1 MSLAGVRVAAVFGSM
16 SPEHEISVIT
26 ACQAMPVL
34 RELGATVIPI
44 YITKQGRW
52 ITDPAFAELGTFR
65 ERLPDQ
71 GDPVSLDLAAG
82 RFMVGA
88 SSLLARPRE
97 LPVDVIFPLVHG
109 GHGEDGTL
117 AALAALARIPLAGCG
132 TLAGALAMD
141 KYRSKQLLHALGQPV
156 VPGRLLGSASEAPQ
170 AAAGLAF
177 PLVAKPNR
185 SGSSIGVTLVES
197 PETLAAA
204 VELAFQFDGEV
215 LLEPAVPA
223 AQDLN
228 CAVKTLSPR
237 ASEVERPLK
246 GEGVLSYADK
256 YATDGRLAPKVG
268 GPAGKGK
275 GDGRHELPAAIPDE
289 LRARIQTLA
298 VQAFDALGCR
308 GTARVDFLLSE
319 AGQLYVNEINTLP
332 GSLAFYLWEA
342 SGVTFPALLEELVR
356 EGTSQPPARRL
367 ALPGNLLAADGV
379 LGK

>member
-52 ITDPAFAELGTFR
+52 ITDPAFGELGTFR
-65 ERLPDQ
+65 DRLPDQ
-71 GDPVSLDLAAG
+71 GDPVSLDLAEG

-88 SSLLARPRE
+88 SSLLGRPRE

-141 KYRSKQLLHALGQPV
+141 KYRSKQLLRALGQPV
-156 VPGRLLGSASEAPQ
+156 VPARLLSRGSEAAQ
-170 AAAGLAF
+170 AAAELSF
-177 PLVAKPNR
+177 PLVVKPNR
-185 SGSSIGVTLVES
+185 GGSSIGVTLVQS
-197 PETLAAA
+197 SETLAEA
-204 VELAFQFDGEV
+204 VELAFHFDSEV

-228 CAVKTLSPR
+228 CAVKTLPPR

-246 GEGVLSYADK
+246 GEGVLSYTDK
-256 YATDGRLAPKVG
+256 YATGGRLAPKGG
-268 GPAGKGK
+268 GPAGK
-275 GDGRHELPAAIPDE
+275 GDGRHELPAGIPDG
-289 LRARIQTLA
+289 LRARIRALA
-298 VQAFDALGCR
+298 VQSFDALGCR

-319 AGQLYVNEINTLP
+319 AGELYVNEINTLP
-332 GSLAFYLWEA
+332 GSLGFYLWEA
-342 SGVTFPALLEELVR
+342 GGVTFPALLEELVR
-356 EGTSQPPARRL
+356 EGTSPPPARQL
-367 ALPGNLLAADGV
+367 ALPGNLLAADEV